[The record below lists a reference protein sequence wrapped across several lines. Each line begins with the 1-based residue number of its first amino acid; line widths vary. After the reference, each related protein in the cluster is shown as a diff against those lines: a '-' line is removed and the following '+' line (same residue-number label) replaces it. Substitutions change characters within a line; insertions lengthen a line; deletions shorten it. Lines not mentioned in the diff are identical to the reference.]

1 ALLLLA
7 SWLWQP
13 TRQLWDAFDLWLF
26 HLLNDPV
33 HATGLWARIW
43 AIGSMR
49 PVDLGVG
56 LVMLAVMLKG
66 GLVLP
71 GHQVRR
77 ALFAFLCALAVMLLL
92 RVGFA
97 DLVKLM
103 GWQRPSASLVVE
115 GSARLTELFPA
126 W

>member
-1 ALLLLA
+1 PEPTARPGVREAPGCLSCTRSGSERSSPAKRFSMPNTLLHPLWRPRALLICHLIALLLLA

-49 PVDLGVG
+49 PV
-56 LVMLAVMLKG
+56 
-66 GLVLP
+66 
-71 GHQVRR
+71 
-77 ALFAFLCALAVMLLL
+77 
-92 RVGFA
+92 
-97 DLVKLM
+97 
-103 GWQRPSASLVVE
+103 
-115 GSARLTELFPA
+115 
-126 W
+126 